1 MNAPPS
7 LPDAVD
13 PLPIFISLSVSAD
26 GKKLADKRCKSV
38 GSSAAAAAG
47 GVISSLDDDETPDF

>member
-26 GKKLADKRCKSV
+26 GKNLADKRCKSV
-38 GSSAAAAAG
+38 GSSTAAAG

>member
-26 GKKLADKRCKSV
+26 GKNLADKRCKSV
-38 GSSAAAAAG
+38 GRSAAAAG